1 MNRQLLVDYLPFE
14 VSTQQ
19 INESLKENNGK
30 LIVSGILQRADAKNQ
45 NGRVYPQKIL
55 MREAEKY
62 AKTFIRERRALGELD
77 HPDSSVVNLQNASH
91 NVTEM
96 HWKGRNLLGTVEV
109 LGTPAGNILKELFK
123 SGIKLG
129 ISSRGLGSVEAIS
142 ESGGEEVQD
151 DFELIAF
158 DFVSNPS
165 THGAFMSPMNEG
177 VQKGKNR
184 VCGKW
189 CRTEAIIND
198 IMLGE

>member
-45 NGRVYPQKIL
+45 NGRIYPQKIL

-77 HPDSSVVNLQNASH
+77 HPDSSVVNLQNSSH

-129 ISSRGLGSVEAIS
+129 ISSRGLGSVESIS
-142 ESGGEEVQD
+142 EDGGEEVQD

-198 IMLGE
+198 IMRGE

>member
-14 VSTQQ
+14 VSVQQ
-19 INESLKENNGK
+19 INESLKENSGK

-77 HPDSSVVNLQNASH
+77 HPDSSVVNLQNTSH

-129 ISSRGLGSVEAIS
+129 ISSRGLGSVETIS
-142 ESGGEEVQD
+142 EAGGEEVQD

-198 IMLGE
+198 IMRGE